1 MTTSNQSLSAAQLA
15 TIRHAAARPSRTL
28 DPLPPGIKGAAR
40 QAVIDALVANGYA
53 TKCYLPTHVE
63 YLLTDLG
70 VSNSALTDTAANV
83 GDRCSRSV
91 RHGD

>member
-1 MTTSNQSLSAAQLA
+1 MATSNQNLSAAQFA
-15 TIRHAAARPSRTL
+15 TIRHAAARPGRTL

-70 VSNSALTDTAANV
+70 VSTAALTDITANV
-83 GDRCSRSV
+83 DDRCSRNIEPGV
-91 RHGD
+91 